1 MNTRSRRKGLRW
13 GIVLIVFVLLIAT
26 ATVGN
31 ASFSGSQK
39 NYVQPNIELHKPE
52 QGRPLLIEGVDAAPD
67 IARILK
73 RGKLIVSIFFED
85 VPPFFMHDKK
95 GQFKG
100 IDVEIARDI
109 AAKLGVEVEFNHTPE
124 TFDGIVEV
132 VAKREADVAI
142 SLLSDTLSRATQ
154 VRFSNSYVEL
164 HQTLL
169 INRLNLANRF
179 PTAESSDEINFALN
193 QEGIKIGVI
202 DGTSYVD
209 FVKETYPLATY
220 VLYDDFSVMVE
231 DVTNGELFALLYD
244 ELEISNWKYANPDGG
259 LLLKIEVLDKQT
271 DTIAFAVHRD
281 DVNLLAWLNLYL
293 VKAESNGFLDN
304 LRNTYLKQNEW
315 RNQ

>member
-1 MNTRSRRKGLRW
+1 MKINYKYWAIAIVVLGL
-13 GIVLIVFVLLIAT
+13 LLT
-26 ATVGN
+26 NGTVGK
-31 ASFSGSQK
+31 ASLSDNEEEQVKS
-39 NYVQPNIELHKPE
+39 NIELRQAEE
-52 QGRPLLIEGVDAAPD
+52 QPLTIASADIAPD
-67 IARILK
+67 IDRILK
-73 RGKLIVSIFFED
+73 RGRLIVVIFFED
-85 VPPFFMHDKK
+85 VPPFFMHTKN
-95 GQFKG
+95 GEFTG

-109 AAKLGVEVEFNHTPE
+109 ANKLGVDVEFNRSPE
-124 TFDGIVEV
+124 TFDGIVEI
-132 VAKREADVAI
+132 VANREADIAI
-142 SLLSDTLSRATQ
+142 SLLSDTLSRATT

-169 INRLNLANRF
+169 INRLNLAERF
-179 PTAESSDEINFALN
+179 PTAETADEINSALN

-220 VLYDDFSVMVE
+220 VPYDDFSTMVE
-231 DVTNGELFALLYD
+231 DVTNGNLFALLYD

-259 LLLKIEVLDKQT
+259 LLLKIVVLEKQT

-293 VKAESNGFLDN
+293 VKAQGNGFLDN
-304 LRNTYLKQNEW
+304 LLETYLTQNEW